1 MERID
6 LLYRNRFSAEDR
18 PRRHAMWKALCEGWF
33 QRYVRESDTVLE
45 CACGLGEFISTIK
58 AGRKI
63 AFDVNPD
70 VAALLPADVEFH
82 QASATALAPLAAGE
96 VDVCFVSNFFEHLTS
111 KEQMDAVLA
120 EILRVLRPGGRL
132 VALQPNIKYAPG
144 DYWDFYDHHLP
155 LSHRSCA
162 EAFLKAGFEIEELV
176 ARFLPFTTLSPLP
189 KHPFFV
195 RLYLAFPP
203 AWRILGRQF
212 LIVGRKPAARGT
224 S

>member
-70 VAALLPADVEFH
+70 VADAWWNST
-82 QASATALAPLAAGE
+82 SAGSRAATSG
-96 VDVCFVSNFFEHLTS
+96 FTS
-111 KEQMDAVLA
+111 KA
-120 EILRVLRPGGRL
+120 ILRPALMVEMNSPRPHAHSST
-132 VALQPNIKYAPG
+132 VS
-144 DYWDFYDHHLP
+144 
-155 LSHRSCA
+155 LSR
-162 EAFLKAGFEIEELV
+162 
-176 ARFLPFTTLSPLP
+176 T
-189 KHPFFV
+189 
-195 RLYLAFPP
+195 
-203 AWRILGRQF
+203 
-212 LIVGRKPAARGT
+212 
-224 S
+224 